1 MSREIGGG
9 RGRGRGVSQ
18 SMPEVAKV
26 DVGRQVGLARGGE
39 RRDGRVVFEG
49 LGRAIDGSAHS
60 QRTGGTVSLDLP

>member
-1 MSREIGGG
+1 
-9 RGRGRGVSQ
+9 
-18 SMPEVAKV
+18 MPEVAKV